1 MITRT
6 FIMLIALATVFCLP
20 LQAAQRTDNGD
31 RPFAGLKTAKVI
43 FDVRVPDQEKLIF
56 NLKLIDETYEGI
68 VAEGIKP
75 KMVVS
80 FRGPGVKQLTSGV
93 IDEEAHA
100 LIRNLVKKGVR
111 IEVCAVAT
119 RIFKVDNAT
128 IIPEVKLVANVMLS
142 FIGYQNRGYAIIT
155 IN

>member
-1 MITRT
+1 MFTRM
-6 FIMLIALATVFCLP
+6 FMLIAFVILSSLP
-20 LQAAQRTDNGD
+20 LQAAQKVDSGGGA
-31 RPFAGLKTAKVI
+31 FAGLKTAKVI

-80 FRGPGVKQLTSGV
+80 FRGPGVKLLTSSV

-100 LIRNLVKKGVR
+100 LIRNLIKKGVR

-119 RIFKVDNAT
+119 RVFKIENT
-128 IIPEVKLVANVMLS
+128 GIIPEVKLVTNVFRS

>member
-1 MITRT
+1 MFTRM
-6 FIMLIALATVFCLP
+6 FMLIAFVILSSLP
-20 LQAAQRTDNGD
+20 LQAAQKVDSEGGA
-31 RPFAGLKTAKVI
+31 FAGLKTAKVI

-75 KMVVS
+75 KMVIS
-80 FRGPGVKQLTSGV
+80 FRGPGVKLLSSSA
-93 IDEEAHA
+93 IDEEAHT
-100 LIRNLVKKGVR
+100 LIRNLIKKGVR
-111 IEVCAVAT
+111 IEVCSVAT
-119 RIFKVDNAT
+119 RVFKVDNAG
-128 IIPEVKLVANVMLS
+128 IIPEVKLVSNVFHS

>member
-1 MITRT
+1 MLTRMFMMIAFVTL
-6 FIMLIALATVFCLP
+6 FSLP
-20 LQAAQRTDNGD
+20 LQAAQKTDSGGGA
-31 RPFAGLKTAKVI
+31 FAGLKTAKVI

-68 VAEGIKP
+68 VAKGIKP
-75 KMVVS
+75 KMVIS
-80 FRGPGVKQLTSGV
+80 FRGPGVKLLTSSA

-100 LIRNLVKKGVR
+100 LIRNMIKKGVR

-119 RIFKVDNAT
+119 RIFKVDNAD
-128 IIPEVKLVANVMLS
+128 IIPEVKLVTNVLHS